1 MDRGIGPHTREQQ
14 AGRVVHHQKMWGRI
28 VNMSIDLDEVRDIL
42 CRQIAEELKATVT
55 ATLDSHRQNGP
66 LFEVTFDLWIERLGT
81 RINRKMF
88 FVTNKEVLDIGQFQS
103 VVRRFIKSE
112 LRRELVVQQN
122 KDFLAK
128 AEQN

>member
-1 MDRGIGPHTREQQ
+1 ML
-14 AGRVVHHQKMWGRI
+14 
-28 VNMSIDLDEVRDIL
+28 IDLEEVRQML
-42 CRQIAEELKATVT
+42 CSQVAEELKATVT
-55 ATLDSHRQNGP
+55 ATIDSQRQNGP

-88 FVTNKEVLDIGQFQS
+88 FVTNKDVLDIQKFRS
-103 VVRRFIKSE
+103 VVRTFIKSE